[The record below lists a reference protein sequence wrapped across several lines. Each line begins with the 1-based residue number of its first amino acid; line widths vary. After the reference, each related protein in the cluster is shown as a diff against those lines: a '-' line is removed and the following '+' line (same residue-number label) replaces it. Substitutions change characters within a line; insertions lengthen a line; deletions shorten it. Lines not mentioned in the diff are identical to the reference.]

1 MKVIEP
7 PQEVVLKDGRVEIL
21 IERAER
27 LCGEADAESAAQE
40 LARTEG
46 HEDKEVERAFSNAV
60 SEHETARG

>member
-1 MKVIEP
+1 MEVVDP
-7 PQEVVLKDGRVEIL
+7 SQEVVLKDGRVEIL
-21 IERAER
+21 IERAEC

-46 HEDKEVERAFSNAV
+46 HEDKEVERAFPNSV